1 MGSHEGSQQ
10 YQEMQ
15 NSHLISLIVSCF
27 PGNFGLSLVVLKLAE
42 WKLTDIEWLHLT
54 HWFKEMAQYISPTTL
69 QTPPPPT
76 QHMILSITVRLCL
89 NKLLT
94 SYLYSACPYQNIIT
108 VQMLN
113 PSSYTTPLGAVQLSA
128 GSDITTSR
136 LQIINPHND
145 SSSRTK
151 NVKAVCPVNHNELR
165 GGTGVQG
172 SMGRGQGIVF
182 QTNAITFL

>member
-54 HWFKEMAQYISPTTL
+54 HWLKRWPSTSP
-69 QTPPPPT
+69 QRHCTPPPPT
-76 QHMILSITVRLCL
+76 QHITVRLCR

-108 VQMLN
+108 LHMLN
-113 PSSYTTPLGAVQLSA
+113 PSSYTTVQLSA

-151 NVKAVCPVNHNELR
+151 NVKAVCPVKHNELR
-165 GGTGVQG
+165 GGTGV
-172 SMGRGQGIVF
+172 
-182 QTNAITFL
+182 

>member
-69 QTPPPPT
+69 QPPPST
-76 QHMILSITVRLCL
+76 QHMILSITVRLCR

-108 VQMLN
+108 LQMLN

-172 SMGRGQGIVF
+172 SMGRGQGLVF

>member
-69 QTPPPPT
+69 QTPPPPNPT
-76 QHMILSITVRLCL
+76 HDFKYHRSSMSKQIVDVLFVQCLSLSKHYYSTDVKPLILH
-89 NKLLT
+89 
-94 SYLYSACPYQNIIT
+94 
-108 VQMLN
+108 N
-113 PSSYTTPLGAVQLSA
+113 PPRCGTLSA
-128 GSDITTSR
+128 GSDTTTSR
-136 LQIINPHND
+136 LQIINPHNG

-172 SMGRGQGIVF
+172 SMGRGQGLVF

>member
-54 HWFKEMAQYISPTTL
+54 HWLKRWPSTSPQRHCT
-69 QTPPPPT
+69 PPPT
-76 QHMILSITVRLCL
+76 QHITVRLCR

-94 SYLYSACPYQNIIT
+94 SYLYSACPYQNVIT
-108 VQMLN
+108 LQMLN
-113 PSSYTTPLGAVQLSA
+113 PSSYTTPPVRYSYRQALISQPVDYRSLTLTTTPAPEQRMSKLSVP
-128 GSDITTSR
+128 SNIM
-136 LQIINPHND
+136 N
-145 SSSRTK
+145 
-151 NVKAVCPVNHNELR
+151 
-165 GGTGVQG
+165 
-172 SMGRGQGIVF
+172 
-182 QTNAITFL
+182 